1 MSDKKE
7 ERGDGKYIYYE
18 AVKLRETREK
28 LIEISDT
35 IKDLNNNDK
44 AINFHSP
51 KDVKDFQDF
60 LKSKLER
67 KSK

>member
-44 AINFHSP
+44 AIDLFSF
-51 KDVKDFQDF
+51 KE
-60 LKSKLER
+60 L
-67 KSK
+67 